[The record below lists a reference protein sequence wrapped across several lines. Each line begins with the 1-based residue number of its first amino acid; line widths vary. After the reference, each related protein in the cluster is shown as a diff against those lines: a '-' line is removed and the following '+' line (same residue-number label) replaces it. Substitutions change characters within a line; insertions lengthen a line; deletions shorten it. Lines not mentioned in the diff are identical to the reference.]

1 MVLYGLSF
9 TVLASQTVVIIRDS
23 DM

>member
-1 MVLYGLSF
+1 MILYVMSF